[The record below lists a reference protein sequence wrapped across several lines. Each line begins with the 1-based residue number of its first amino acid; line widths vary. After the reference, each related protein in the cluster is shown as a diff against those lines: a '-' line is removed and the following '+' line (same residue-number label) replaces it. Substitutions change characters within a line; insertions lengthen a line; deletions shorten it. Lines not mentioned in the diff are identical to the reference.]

1 MHNEIVRGQQIK
13 RCVFR
18 YVSDLHIKRVEWI
31 LADTF
36 KNQPHHS
43 GVQSTVR
50 ERRSEMYL
58 NASYLATFLLLAGL
72 AIAQLPT
79 QEGAEESKSKEEGS
93 KEEEPR
99 IEQTGEDV
107 DRSKKSILPHKIT
120 GVRHTQ
126 TVSNNV
132 QTVNIQPE
140 IQSTNIQF
148 PLPVQ
153 TVNIQERQSPQI
165 NIQPAVQTL
174 SIQPPSQTVQTVN
187 IQPPSQT
194 VQSLS
199 IQPPSQTVQSLS
211 IQPPSQTVQTLSI
224 QPPSQTVQ
232 SLNIQPP
239 SQTVQTLSIQ
249 PLSQTVQTFQS
260 PKSFQSLSIQPV
272 SQTVQ
277 TLNIQNPRSF
287 QTFNIQPPSQT
298 VQTFQSPRSF
308 QSLSIQPASQTVQT
322 LSVQSPQFS
331 NVQTVDI
338 QPGSI
343 LNMVPRGQT
352 NVIAFSPRSSK
363 TVRVFQQTYPGSQTN
378 VNIVQPLLKEPA
390 VEKVTRTEKIV
401 EKIVPER
408 VVVSEVEKEI
418 VTPVFAERVVV
429 DPRYSVSEPE
439 TMAAYVKY
447 PFKYGKS
454 NVVSTVKSKLLVEHP
469 SKVMEIKEHALY
481 I

>member
-1 MHNEIVRGQQIK
+1 M
-13 RCVFR
+13 
-18 YVSDLHIKRVEWI
+18 SDLHIKRVEWI

-260 PKSFQSLSIQPV
+260 P
-272 SQTVQ
+272 
-277 TLNIQNPRSF
+277 
-287 QTFNIQPPSQT
+287 
-298 VQTFQSPRSF
+298 RSF

>member
-1 MHNEIVRGQQIK
+1 M
-13 RCVFR
+13 
-18 YVSDLHIKRVEWI
+18 SDLHIKRVEWI

-79 QEGAEESKSKEEGS
+79 QEGAEESKSKEERS

-211 IQPPSQTVQTLSI
+211 IQPPSQTV
-224 QPPSQTVQ
+224 P
-232 SLNIQPP
+232 
-239 SQTVQTLSIQ
+239 
-249 PLSQTVQTFQS
+249 TFQS

-338 QPGSI
+338 QPESI
-343 LNMVPRGQT
+343 LNVVPRGQT
-352 NVIAFSPRSSK
+352 NVITFSPRSSK

-429 DPRYSVSEPE
+429 EPRYSVSEPE

>member
-287 QTFNIQPPSQT
+287 QT
-298 VQTFQSPRSF
+298 
-308 QSLSIQPASQTVQT
+308 
-322 LSVQSPQFS
+322 
-331 NVQTVDI
+331 VDI
-338 QPGSI
+338 QPESI
-343 LNMVPRGQT
+343 LNVIPRVQT
-352 NVIAFSPRSSK
+352 AANVIAFSPRSSK

-439 TMAAYVKY
+439 SMAAYVKY

>member
-1 MHNEIVRGQQIK
+1 M
-13 RCVFR
+13 
-18 YVSDLHIKRVEWI
+18 SDLHIKRVEWI

-187 IQPPSQT
+187 
-194 VQSLS
+194 

>member
-1 MHNEIVRGQQIK
+1 M
-13 RCVFR
+13 
-18 YVSDLHIKRVEWI
+18 SDLHIKRVEWI

-199 IQPPSQTVQSLS
+199 IQPPSQTVQ
-211 IQPPSQTVQTLSI
+211 TLSI

-338 QPGSI
+338 QPESI
-343 LNMVPRGQT
+343 LNVIPRVQT
-352 NVIAFSPRSSK
+352 AANVIAFSPRSSK

>member
-1 MHNEIVRGQQIK
+1 M
-13 RCVFR
+13 
-18 YVSDLHIKRVEWI
+18 SDLHIKRVEWI

-79 QEGAEESKSKEEGS
+79 QEAAEESKSKEEGS

-165 NIQPAVQTL
+165 NIQPA
-174 SIQPPSQTVQTVN
+174 VQTVN

>member
-1 MHNEIVRGQQIK
+1 M
-13 RCVFR
+13 
-18 YVSDLHIKRVEWI
+18 SDLHIKRVEWI

-79 QEGAEESKSKEEGS
+79 QEAAEESKSKEEGS

-199 IQPPSQTVQSLS
+199 
-211 IQPPSQTVQTLSI
+211 
-224 QPPSQTVQ
+224 
-232 SLNIQPP
+232 IQPP

>member
-1 MHNEIVRGQQIK
+1 M
-13 RCVFR
+13 
-18 YVSDLHIKRVEWI
+18 SDLHIKRVEWI

-79 QEGAEESKSKEEGS
+79 QEGAEESKSKEERS

-232 SLNIQPP
+232 
-239 SQTVQTLSIQ
+239 
-249 PLSQTVQTFQS
+249 TFQS

-338 QPGSI
+338 QPESI
-343 LNMVPRGQT
+343 LNVVPRGQT
-352 NVIAFSPRSSK
+352 NVITFSPRSSK